1 MHKNGCGRIVQTPTG
16 MAAGR
21 VVFIKPGEINEI
33 QLDFLKEL
41 ENIGAANAAT
51 ALAGM
56 LNRPID
62 IRVPKAWFCSLEDM
76 GTLLGDAEQIMT
88 GSLVEMSGDITGA
101 ILFVQ
106 PLEDS
111 IAMSDMLIEMLGV
124 ENDKNIPFPSD
135 LQHSALMEIANILCC
150 SYINAIASLTD
161 LYINSSV
168 PGLVID
174 MAGALMNLPAVMYGA
189 SGDTILML
197 ETVLVDFD
205 KYVSGRFFLMPDIES
220 QTLMMRKMGLL

>member
-1 MHKNGCGRIVQTPTG
+1 GRPAYR
-16 MAAGR
+16 AASARGDGGQGGW
-21 VVFIKPGEINEI
+21 FSIKPGEMNEI

-62 IRVPKAWFCSLEDM
+62 IRVPNAWFCSIEGM

-111 IAMSDMLIEMLGV
+111 IVMSDMLVEMLGV
-124 ENDKNIPFPSD
+124 ENDKSIPFPSD
-135 LQHSALMEIANILCC
+135 LQHSALTEIANILCG
-150 SYINAIASLTD
+150 SYINAVASLTG
-161 LYINSSV
+161 LYINCSV

-197 ETVLVDFD
+197 ETVLVDSD

-220 QTLMMRKMGLL
+220 QTLMMQKMGLL